1 MSTTRT
7 TLEHDDSVDVVY
19 VWCGLPENN
28 YCSYNDELYYS
39 IQSVHRNMP
48 WCRKIWVIINDD
60 FKQSTVKPNWLE
72 DDKVQVVYVSSFV
85 PKKYLPVIWNS
96 NVIESWIWKI
106 KEISDKFV
114 YFCDDMFIG
123 QPVVRDFFFTADGKP
138 INRYYA
144 GSPDHIVKNT
154 SKPTHNE
161 YVKMWVNAIEKHNI
175 HYTRIQHQALPY
187 RKRDMKKYYTM
198 YADAVDKA
206 SMNKT
211 RAGEKD
217 FNLLRFTTA
226 LTTMYGDAM
235 MQVTN
240 DEKIDYFVES
250 TDIKGVK
257 RILKLKPKCFCIN
270 NTNKNQ
276 KHVYDVLKSILT

>member
-1 MSTTRT
+1 MRNS
-7 TLEHDDSVDVVY
+7 DVDVVY

-28 YCSYNDELYYS
+28 MCSYNDDLYYS
-39 IQSVHRNMP
+39 IKSVNRNMP
-48 WCRKIWVIINDD
+48 WCRKIWVIVNDD
-60 FKQSTVKPNWLE
+60 FRKSTIKPTWLE
-72 DDKVQVVYVSSFV
+72 DKKVNVIYTSSFV
-85 PKKYLPVIWNS
+85 PKKYLPVLNS

-106 KEISDKFV
+106 KGISDKFV

-123 QPVVRDFFFTADGKP
+123 QPVTRDFFFTADGRP

-144 GSPDHIVKNT
+144 GAPDHPNRNT
-154 SKPTHNE
+154 STQND
-161 YVKMWVNAIEKHNI
+161 YVKMWVNAIQQHNI

-187 RKRDMKKYYTM
+187 RKRDMKKYYHK
-198 YADAVDKA
+198 YAEEVDKA

-250 TDIKGVK
+250 TDIKRVK
-257 RILKLKPKCFCIN
+257 KILKVKPTCFCIN
-270 NTNKNQ
+270 NTNKDQ
-276 KHVYDVLKSILT
+276 THVYDVLKSMTS